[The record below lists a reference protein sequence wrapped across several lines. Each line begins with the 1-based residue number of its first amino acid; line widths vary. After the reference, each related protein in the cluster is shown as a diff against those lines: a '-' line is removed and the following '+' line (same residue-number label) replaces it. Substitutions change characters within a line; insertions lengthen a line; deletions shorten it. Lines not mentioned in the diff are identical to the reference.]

1 MQTKTIGLTSA
12 SLLAGLHEQSLDF
25 FNIQQAAAVLSD
37 HNEPAV
43 RRLLAD
49 MTHRGLLMRLR
60 EGLYHIV
67 PYDRDPSA
75 YFPDWHVAAHFL
87 AGQTPYYIG
96 YFSAL
101 VFHDLTTQ
109 PSLMEQV
116 VVSKPLRPTQQ
127 RVGDVTFQ
135 FVLHKPQRFF
145 GATRRWI
152 QGIYPVQC
160 SDLEKTLLDC
170 AYRPDY
176 GGGIA
181 ELAKAIYKA
190 RNDIRP
196 EQLLHYT
203 ERFGADAPIRRLGFL
218 LEAMDILPVL
228 ARDLQA
234 QLRKSATYVALDTS
248 LPKSGRTLS
257 RWGIVQNIDLQ
268 TIQTAALT

>member
-12 SLLAGLHEQSLDF
+12 ALLTGLHEQGLDF
-25 FNIQQAAAVLSD
+25 FNIRQAAAVLCD
-37 HNEPAV
+37 HNGPAV

-49 MTHRGLLMRLR
+49 MTRRGLLMRLR

-67 PYDRDPSA
+67 PYDRDPAA

-101 VFHDLTTQ
+101 VLHDLTTQ
-109 PSLMEQV
+109 PSLQEQV
-116 VVSKPLRPTQQ
+116 VVAKPLRPTQQ

-135 FVLHKPQRFF
+135 FILHNPQRFF
-145 GATRRWI
+145 GAARCWI

-170 AYRPDY
+170 AHRPDY
-176 GGGIA
+176 SGGIS
-181 ELAKAIYKA
+181 ELAKAVFKA
-190 RNDIRP
+190 KNNIDPNR
-196 EQLLHYT
+196 LLDYT
-203 ERFGADAPIRRLGFL
+203 KRFGADAPVRRLGFL
-218 LEAMDILPVL
+218 LEAMAILPAL
-228 ARDLQA
+228 ARDLHA
-234 QLRKSATYVALDTS
+234 QLGESATYVALDTS
-248 LPKSGRTLS
+248 LPKSGRALG

-268 TIQTAALT
+268 TIQTAAFT